1 MLIIL
6 IYIFCFVIKFIKTI
20 NYLTATSKLAE
31 LNQAMLRL
39 RSKLPK
45 FDTAQVYL
53 ALARSALAS
62 SVGYSQQN
70 LASLLD

>member
-20 NYLTATSKLAE
+20 NYLTTTSKLTE

-45 FDTAQVYL
+45 FGIAQVYL

-62 SVGYSQQN
+62 SVKYSQQN
-70 LASLLD
+70 LAALLD

>member
-20 NYLTATSKLAE
+20 NYLTATSKLAK

>member
-20 NYLTATSKLAE
+20 NYLTATSKLAK

-70 LASLLD
+70 LTALLD

>member
-31 LNQAMLRL
+31 FNQAMLGL
-39 RSKLPK
+39 RFRLPK
-45 FDTAQVYL
+45 FGTAQVYL

-62 SVGYSQQN
+62 SVEYSQQN
-70 LASLLD
+70 LAALLD

>member
-20 NYLTATSKLAE
+20 NYLTATSKLAK

-70 LASLLD
+70 LAAFLD

>member
-20 NYLTATSKLAE
+20 NYLTATSKLAK

-45 FDTAQVYL
+45 FDTAKVYL

-62 SVGYSQQN
+62 SVEYSQQN
-70 LASLLD
+70 LAALLD

>member
-20 NYLTATSKLAE
+20 NYLTTTSKLAE

-45 FDTAQVYL
+45 FGIAQVYL

-62 SVGYSQQN
+62 SIKYSQQN
-70 LASLLD
+70 SAALFD

>member
-20 NYLTATSKLAE
+20 NYLTATSKLAK

-62 SVGYSQQN
+62 SAKYSQQN

>member
-20 NYLTATSKLAE
+20 NYLTATSKLAK

-53 ALARSALAS
+53 ALARSALVS

-70 LASLLD
+70 LAALLD

>member
-20 NYLTATSKLAE
+20 NYLTATSKLAK

-62 SVGYSQQN
+62 SIGYSQQN
-70 LASLLD
+70 LAALLD

>member
-6 IYIFCFVIKFIKTI
+6 IYIFCFVIKIIKTI
-20 NYLTATSKLAE
+20 NYLTTTSKLAK

-62 SVGYSQQN
+62 SVEYSQQN
-70 LASLLD
+70 LAALLD

>member
-20 NYLTATSKLAE
+20 NYLTATSKLAK

-53 ALARSALAS
+53 ALARSALAP

-70 LASLLD
+70 LAALLD

>member
-20 NYLTATSKLAE
+20 NYLTTTSKLAK

-70 LASLLD
+70 LAALLD

>member
-39 RSKLPK
+39 RSKHPK

-70 LASLLD
+70 LAALFD

>member
-1 MLIIL
+1 M
-6 IYIFCFVIKFIKTI
+6 

-31 LNQAMLRL
+31 LNQAMLRI

-45 FDTAQVYL
+45 FGIAQVYL

-62 SVGYSQQN
+62 FVGYSQQN
-70 LASLLD
+70 LAALLD